1 MGRRRIESVQRI
13 TGDRWTATK
22 QAGLVTIQLGAVSPE
37 TVATLP
43 VGWRPPGM
51 IHATVISA
59 PGDDRPVARVSA
71 QGELGFLRCSE
82 AVYGQICYQAA

>member
-1 MGRRRIESVQRI
+1 MGLRRIDAVQSI
-13 TGDRWTATK
+13 TGERWTATK
-22 QAGLVTIQLGAVSPE
+22 QAGLVTIQLGAVPPD
-37 TVATLP
+37 TVAALP

-51 IHATVISA
+51 VHSTVISA

-71 QGELGFLRCSE
+71 QGELGFLRCSG